1 MKKKIAITLLLV
13 MSLML
18 TAGCSYAVYA
28 DDAYVSADV
37 QPVMPYYGD
46 SYDDYED
53 YYDSDYYYPEDYDEY
68 YGYDDDIFEDSYYG
82 EKHLAG
88 YLRLCAYN
96 PYGLYFASG
105 NDYYQPYSVCK
116 KQFQT
121 PRKLVYHDRCWSYDS
136 RPCDAVH
143 AHPQCKIL
151 IMKKRKAEGFPLF
164 YFRRAFM

>member
-68 YGYDDDIFEDSYYG
+68 YGYDDDIIEDSYYG
-82 EKHLAG
+82 ENTWQDTFGFVLIILMGYILPLAMIIIS
-88 YLRLCAYN
+88 LIAYARSN
-96 PYGLYFASG
+96 S
-105 NDYYQPYSVCK
+105 K
-116 KQFQT
+116 
-121 PRKLVYHDRCWSYDS
+121 
-136 RPCDAVH
+136 
-143 AHPQCKIL
+143 
-151 IMKKRKAEGFPLF
+151 
-164 YFRRAFM
+164 RRASWFIMTGVGLMTAVLATLYMLLTM